1 MEAVPSQVPI
11 DPSEPGKGAPPPAS
25 HDSDSDETFQARYCA
40 LVGCPESDF
49 ERRLFFETLKP
60 FPRFLARVATLLS
73 KGAYE
78 QDLAILRRFGPY
90 RRLSLIVQDAADM
103 RFEYR
108 RMRDF
113 KGFRRWLGL
122 RISGQRLSAIAA
134 KAFGAK
140 PAA

>member
-1 MEAVPSQVPI
+1 MEAVPSRVPI

-25 HDSDSDETFQARYCA
+25 RDSNSDETFLTRYCA
-40 LVGCPESDF
+40 QVGCAEVEF

-60 FPRFLARVATLLS
+60 LPGLLARAASLLNR
-73 KGAYE
+73 GAFE
-78 QDLAILRRFGPY
+78 QDLAIIRRFGPY

-113 KGFRRWLGL
+113 KGLRRWLGL
-122 RISGQRLSAIAA
+122 RISGQRLSAAAA